1 MEKKL
6 VKDIKIF
13 LKKKKTKG
21 EKKLVKGIKILLN
34 ICEEEH
40 EKSINFIVNVIEI
53 LKNKTKAS

>member
-1 MEKKL
+1 M
-6 VKDIKIF
+6 KDIKIF
-13 LKKKKTKG
+13 LKQKKTKG